1 MNEINET
8 KKEDAKNF
16 YNLIEHEA
24 RERQRL
30 ETERRQKLK
39 EIFNRSKSSNPLDRI
54 KGENL

>member
-1 MNEINET
+1 MEEI

-16 YNLIEHEA
+16 YNLIEQEA

-39 EIFNRSKSSNPLDRI
+39 EIFNRSSSNPFDRI